1 LGPVSIIN
9 TDSQQWKALVEASS
23 APEDPPEVTAMDPFM
38 LTFTSGTSGDP
49 KAVRVGNFTV
59 TLSGENLAQHLDLTS
74 YDVLYLSM
82 PRLRSNA
89 FMGGFSP
96 AIAVGATMALARR
109 FSASRFG
116 DDIRRYGVTY
126 MNYVGKPLAYILDT
140 PPRPDDADTPLR
152 AAFGNEAAA
161 KDIPAFAERFG
172 CRVWDAY
179 GSTELAIII

>member
-1 LGPVSIIN
+1 MCN
-9 TDSQQWKALVEASS
+9 
-23 APEDPPEVTAMDPFM
+23 
-38 LTFTSGTSGDP
+38 SGQ
-49 KAVRVGNFTV
+49 NF
-59 TLSGENLAQHLDLTS
+59 ELTS
-74 YDVLYLSM
+74 DDVLYLSM
-82 PRLRSNA
+82 PLFHSNA
-89 FMGGFSP
+89 IMGGFSP

-140 PPRPDDADTPLR
+140 PPRPDDADTTLR

-172 CRVWDAY
+172 CRVWDAC
-179 GSTELAIII
+179 GSTELAIIITRTENSPLESIGEPFPGVAVYDPRHRPGMSPGDCRR